1 MARVGKGWQQGV
13 DPILVSTGGLALQKG
28 AVRVE
33 ILGQQQTPP
42 GRMVLLTISV
52 ALLSIFA
59 SPGSCQE
66 NQTFVYSSN
75 QTAESHSGNGS
86 NHSAMASNTYVYSS
100 NQTAES
106 GSGHGS
112 NHSGMTSNHIGM
124 SQPLE
129 LSEHGS
135 NHSGMEQPLELIE
148 AGEQPLELLE
158 DGEQPLE
165 LLEDGEQPL
174 ELIEDGE
181 VPVEIPDD
189 KCCSEKT
196 VGGIHYKLVGTGE
209 TEVYNCL
216 DNCIYHS
223 SSFPRDVWQYCFRPG
238 KQPVE
243 CNDAKVTPSAGHH
256 HPTPDPMMEHNVDI
270 NIDAEMEHE
279 VDISHETE
287 MEHSV
292 DISLD
297 SEMEHRP
304 VVAARPPP
312 VTLPPMGPMGPMVH
326 P

>member
-1 MARVGKGWQQGV
+1 MG
-13 DPILVSTGGLALQKG
+13 
-28 AVRVE
+28 
-33 ILGQQQTPP
+33 GQQRTPP

-52 ALLSIFA
+52 ALLLIIA

-75 QTAESHSGNGS
+75 QTVESGSGNGS

-100 NQTAES
+100 NQTVES
-106 GSGHGS
+106 GSGHAS
-112 NHSGMTSNHIGM
+112 NHSGMTSNHTGM
-124 SQPLE
+124 LQPLE

-135 NHSGMEQPLELIE
+135 NQSEM
-148 AGEQPLELLE
+148 EQPLELLE

-270 NIDAEMEHE
+270 NLD
-279 VDISHETE
+279 SE

-297 SEMEHRP
+297 AEMEHEVDIKPP

-312 VTLPPMGPMGPMVH
+312 VTLPPMGPMGPMGPMNHH